1 VAKRKRRVG
10 AEGRRNAVLVK
21 MWLKLIALAGAFLA
35 LLVAQEPSPAM
46 RLQAGKTYLRQDVE
60 FQSSAVAEAFGFA
73 RNSAGKA
80 GGMVI
85 VSGCGDQ
92 PRSPLRLPA
101 DSSLAAALD
110 MIVSI
115 FPTHYWTIQDGGA
128 INLLLKQDMPPI
140 MDFPIRQFEWNT
152 AAFAGLTV
160 GRLFRSKG
168 VDDRLARLGMVAGL
182 ETGPGLQKP
191 PRVINGVPDLPRK
204 GQEQKTENLTLLQT
218 LNAIVVSYGD
228 GSWLYEE
235 QQCGNNKMYRI
246 SGRSSM

>member
-1 VAKRKRRVG
+1 MAKRKRRVG

-115 FPTHYWTIQDGGA
+115 F
-128 INLLLKQDMPPI
+128 
-140 MDFPIRQFEWNT
+140 
-152 AAFAGLTV
+152 
-160 GRLFRSKG
+160 
-168 VDDRLARLGMVAGL
+168 
-182 ETGPGLQKP
+182 
-191 PRVINGVPDLPRK
+191 RVFV
-204 GQEQKTENLTLLQT
+204 E
-218 LNAIVVSYGD
+218 S
-228 GSWLYEE
+228 
-235 QQCGNNKMYRI
+235 CG
-246 SGRSSM
+246 

>member
-1 VAKRKRRVG
+1 MNRKI
-10 AEGRRNAVLVK
+10 
-21 MWLKLIALAGAFLA
+21 WLKLITLAGVSAA
-35 LLVAQEPSPAM
+35 LLFPQGPSPAM

-60 FQSSAVAEAFGFA
+60 FHSSAIVEAFGFA

-85 VSGCGDQ
+85 VSGCGD
-92 PRSPLRLPA
+92 PARSPLRLPA

-128 INLLLKQDMPPI
+128 INLLLKQDVPSI
-140 MDFPIRQFEWNT
+140 MDFPIRQFEWDT

-160 GRLFRSKG
+160 DRLFRSKG
-168 VDDRLARLGMVAGL
+168 VDDRLVKLGMVAGVQ
-182 ETGPGLQKP
+182 TGPGLQMP
-191 PRVINGVPDLPRK
+191 PRVINGVPEPPRK
-204 GQEQKTENLTLLQT
+204 GREQKIENLTLLQA

-235 QQCGNNKMYRI
+235 QKCGGENIYRI
-246 SGRSSM
+246 SARSSM